1 MYIDLFFFFKNSTR
15 IVCVQVC
22 LYEKKQAFY
31 LVLPPTTNAY
41 NFLVQDM
48 TQNSLIF

>member
-1 MYIDLFFFFKNSTR
+1 MYIDLFFFLRTLHGSFVCRCVCTR
-15 IVCVQVC
+15 
-22 LYEKKQAFY
+22 KKQAFY

-48 TQNSLIF
+48 IQNSLIF